1 MYSRYAEQQ
10 GWRVEVMNTNVA
22 ETGGF
27 REIIFNIS
35 GQDVYKFLKFE
46 SGVHRVQRV
55 PGYGNAG
62 PDPYLNSHG
71 CGITGSGGGGYCDQP
86 TGFGYFDH
94 AGVGSRR
101 TACEYDGFRSYDGAQ
116 ADRGDGLLRR

>member
-1 MYSRYAEQQ
+1 MEIRGGAGGDEANIFAGDLFRMYSRYAEQQ

-55 PGYGNAG
+55 PVTETQGRIHTSTAT
-62 PDPYLNSHG
+62 G
-71 CGITGSGGGGYCDQP
+71 CRYCQ
-86 TGFGYFDH
+86 
-94 AGVGSRR
+94 RR
-101 TACEYDGFRSYDGAQ
+101 KKWI
-116 ADRGDGLLRR
+116 L